1 MSDDGHRP
9 RPGRLAALD
18 ALRGLTIAGMLV
30 VNTPGTWAHVYPP
43 LLHAE
48 WHGWTYTDTIFP
60 FFLFVVGVSL
70 VLSFERR
77 GGRIRS
83 QLPHVL
89 LRAAIIF
96 GLGLALNFFASLT
109 FGRASV
115 RIPGVLQRIAVCY
128 LVAALVYLVFGRKG
142 VLPVAAALLLGY
154 WLLMTRVPVPGYGT
168 GRLDVEGNLAAYID
182 RLVLGDHTWK
192 HNPNWDPEG
201 LLSTLPAIATT
212 LLGILAGRLLLS
224 DRPLDGKITRLLA
237 WGWLAG
243 IGGLAWNL
251 VFPINK
257 NLWTS
262 SYAVFMSGL
271 AAATLGICVWA
282 IDRRGWKS
290 WATPFVWLGTNALAL
305 FVAADALAFLLLAI
319 HVGKPRRSLYTAIY
333 QSVFDHF
340 ADPRQGSLL
349 FALVY
354 CAFWIAVAGWLYR
367 QRIFIKV

>member
-1 MSDDGHRP
+1 VSDDGHRP

-60 FFLFVVGVSL
+60 TFLFVVGISL

-77 GGRIRS
+77 GGRGRS

-115 RIPGVLQRIAVCY
+115 RIPGVLQRIAACY
-128 LVAALVYLVFGRKG
+128 LFAALVYLVFGPKG
-142 VLPVAAALLLGY
+142 VLPAAAALLLGY
-154 WLLMTRVPVPGYGT
+154 WVLMTRVPVPGYGT
-168 GRLDVEGNLAAYID
+168 GRFDVEGNLAAFID
-182 RLVLGDHTWK
+182 RLILGDHTWK

-212 LLGILAGRLLLS
+212 LLGVLAGRLLLS
-224 DRPLDGKITRLLA
+224 DRPLDGKITRLLV

-243 IGGLAWNL
+243 ICGLAWSL

-271 AAATLGICVWA
+271 ASAALGICVWA
-282 IDRRGWKS
+282 IDLRGWKS

-305 FVAADALAFLLLAI
+305 FVAGDALAFLLLAI
-319 HVGKPRRSLYTAIY
+319 HVGKPNRSLYTAIY

-340 ADPRQGSLL
+340 ADPRLGSLL

-354 CAFWIAVAGWLYR
+354 CGFWIAVAGWLYR
-367 QRIFIKV
+367 RRIFIKV